1 MPAGRC
7 HPEAQAALPSQA
19 ADGAKAPAASPQAR
33 AISTV
38 QLRVARRVNADGS
51 DLERGARPEKPAPVR
66 LAEERLLE
74 AMKAHDV
81 AKALTLASVL
91 VYMDPTHAI
100 AQRIKDRCA
109 KLPDH
114 GDRAR
119 TLAFPRPDAIPRQC
133 VPWSDLRRR
142 TLSRNEAYLLWCV
155 DGRSTVEAII
165 DASAMPPLVAFETLD
180 SLIREGIVDL
190 AGG

>member
-1 MPAGRC
+1 MPAGRR
-7 HPEAQAALPSQA
+7 HPEAEAALPSKA
-19 ADGAKAPAASPQAR
+19 ADGARALAASPEGR
-33 AISTV
+33 SISTV
-38 QLRVARRVNADGS
+38 QLRAARPMNADGS
-51 DLERGARPEKPAPVR
+51 SDLERDARPEKPAPVR

-91 VYMDPTHAI
+91 VYMDPTHAV

-114 GDRAR
+114 DGRAR
-119 TLAFPRPDAIPRQC
+119 TRAFPRPDAIPRQC

-155 DGRSTVEAII
+155 DGRSTVEAIV

-180 SLIREGIVDL
+180 SLIREGIVEL
-190 AGG
+190 S